1 MHLPAKNGLCSVAP
15 GGRSG
20 GPTVACEMVWLNKS
34 WQMQGLERQGFQEI
48 GAGSVRAE
56 HPRVAVIAHIFY
68 EYLWPE
74 ICESLANIPTAFDL
88 YVNIVHGDDSEGLRR
103 RIQARHPSARFSVS
117 ANRGYDIGGLF
128 ASLKLIDLERYDL
141 ICKVHTKRAAH
152 LMYGEQWRRSMLQ
165 SLLGSPETVRRI
177 WDRFSG
183 DATLG
188 MVGDARYRFGA
199 ELICHNAPQYS
210 RLCKALGIEPD
221 IDNLSF
227 FGGTMFWCR
236 PAIMARL
243 RDLGLE
249 VEDFERPP
257 AKGENDLRD
266 GQMAHAI
273 ERLLGRICTAEG
285 FSLGTANRL
294 DFFTSCDRGSAA
306 QARWLAEAIN
316 RYEGDADCIV
326 LEGGDRPV
334 PQLLLEQLEAGVD
347 FAVYLAPGSQCFAD
361 PRRIV
366 NALADCN
373 VIVIDDHYAASQ
385 RPTLVAV
392 RACAETLAYLRRSR
406 AGFAPLAI
414 PGVRFLKP
422 EQIGF
427 GHSAASLPT
436 TREITIDDHGRLFFD
451 GGPCLLFRWP
461 EDESGA
467 HHEVL
472 MAGRHTRGLRFLLK
486 AFQRRA
492 TALGVGASTPRRP
505 LRQLPTRLRQRFRDV
520 HEDLGLGLKL
530 LRREGGR
537 QFLVRSYW
545 YLRGRQLP
553 HELKQDADTAR

>member
-1 MHLPAKNGLCSVAP
+1 
-15 GGRSG
+15 
-20 GPTVACEMVWLNKS
+20 
-34 WQMQGLERQGFQEI
+34 MQGLERQGFQEI
-48 GAGSVRAE
+48 VADGARAG
-56 HPRVAVIAHIFY
+56 HPRVAVIAHIYY
-68 EYLWPE
+68 EHLWPE
-74 ICESLANIPTAFDL
+74 ICEALANIPTDFDL
-88 YVNIVHGDDSEGLRR
+88 YVNIVQGDDADGLRSR
-103 RIQARHPSARFSVS
+103 VLARHPSARISVS

-128 ASLKLIDLERYDL
+128 ASLKQIDLDRYDL

-165 SLLGSPETVRRI
+165 SLLGSPAMVQRI

-183 DATLG
+183 DQSLG

-199 ELICHNAPQYS
+199 ELLCHNGPHY
-210 RLCKALGIEPD
+210 RRFCKALGIEPD
-221 IDNLSF
+221 IDNLNF

-257 AKGENDLRD
+257 AKDENNLRD

-285 FSLGTANRL
+285 FRLGTANRL
-294 DFFTSCDRGSAA
+294 DFFTSCDGAA
-306 QARWLAEAIN
+306 AGQARWLAEAIN
-316 RYEGDADCIV
+316 RYQGDAECIV
-326 LEGGDRPV
+326 LEAGVRPV
-334 PQLLLEQLEAGVD
+334 SQMLLEQLEAGVD

-472 MAGRHTRGLRFLLK
+472 TAGRHTRGLRFLLK
-486 AFQRRA
+486 AYHHRA
-492 TALGVGASTPRRP
+492 TALGDEASQPRRP
-505 LRQLPTRLRQRFRDV
+505 LWQLPTRLRQRFRDYR
-520 HEDLGLGLKL
+520 EDLGLGLKL

-537 QFLVRSYW
+537 QFVIRSYW
-545 YLRGRQLP
+545 YLRGRHLP